1 MHKVDV
7 DSLLQGKQSKYALVV
22 GVAKRAREITQ
33 TFEEEQ
39 IVTED
44 KPVLI
49 AIKESKV
56 MKSTFLSLTK
66 MNSDLTVKVAVEN
79 TTYVF
84 DRLFDYLVP
93 KAFADLVQV
102 GKRVLVPFG
111 RGNKKKQGVI
121 FELSAV
127 SDDIP
132 AEKLKS
138 VCSG

>member
-49 AIKESKV
+49 AIKEIEGHEINILEPDEDE
-56 MKSTFLSLTK
+56 FWF
-66 MNSDLTVKVAVEN
+66 NSQSC
-79 TTYVF
+79 
-84 DRLFDYLVP
+84 R
-93 KAFADLVQV
+93 
-102 GKRVLVPFG
+102 
-111 RGNKKKQGVI
+111 
-121 FELSAV
+121 
-127 SDDIP
+127 
-132 AEKLKS
+132 
-138 VCSG
+138 

>member
-49 AIKESKV
+49 AIKEIEGHEINILEPDEDELR
-56 MKSTFLSLTK
+56 F
-66 MNSDLTVKVAVEN
+66 NSQSC
-79 TTYVF
+79 
-84 DRLFDYLVP
+84 R
-93 KAFADLVQV
+93 
-102 GKRVLVPFG
+102 
-111 RGNKKKQGVI
+111 
-121 FELSAV
+121 
-127 SDDIP
+127 
-132 AEKLKS
+132 
-138 VCSG
+138 